1 MERHG
6 VRVRVLGDL
15 ARLPLEVRA
24 AAADVMAATAH
35 HSRCALNICFAYSCG
50 PRCSACP
57 PCGWLGRAW
66 SLSNTSML

>member
-15 ARLPLEVRA
+15 ARLPPEVRG

-50 PRCSACP
+50 PRAAGPARLRVAGMRLRSSH
-57 PCGWLGRAW
+57 RFD
-66 SLSNTSML
+66 